1 MASTTIANLWTP
13 AIWIP
18 QVDEVTRTKPALIT
32 SRAVVQGGQF
42 DEIASGGGTIAN
54 LPFFK
59 DITDTA
65 EGIQVELTAP
75 SLNNH
80 ISGIQLCPILN
91 REVAFAAGA
100 LASAITGPDADP
112 VASITNQLG
121 VARQKRMQVTL
132 LNVLRGLFNFSAA
145 PGGAAALSATR
156 SDISI
161 EAGASAVAA
170 NLISNSAFNSA
181 SALLA
186 ELQSNAIDGA
196 IWCHP
201 NIRAAL
207 LTQDA
212 NSFERLSRGD
222 FMLETY
228 KGIPLYV
235 SNLLSRAGATTGTV
249 YDTYIMAPRA
259 IAIGMKPQTDS
270 IDVASLQYYKRPDIN
285 DEQIYDRTRY
295 VVHVAGTA
303 YTASPAGQSATN
315 AELAVAASWSLRYQT
330 ADRCGIVQL
339 RTNG

>member
-1 MASTTIANLWTP
+1 MASTAISDLWTP

-18 QVDEVTRTKPALIT
+18 QIDEVTRTKSALIT
-32 SRAVVQGGQF
+32 SRSVVQGGQF
-42 DEIASGGGTIAN
+42 DAIASGGGTIAN

-59 DITDTA
+59 DITDTS
-65 EGIQVELTAP
+65 EGIQVHLTAP
-75 SLNNH
+75 TLTNH
-80 ISGIQLCPILN
+80 QTGIQLCPILN
-91 REVAFAAGA
+91 REVAFGVGA
-100 LASAITGPDADP
+100 LASAIVGGENDP
-112 VASITNQLG
+112 VAAITRQLG

-132 LNVLRGLFNFSAA
+132 LNILRGLFNFAAA
-145 PGGAAALSATR
+145 PGGAAALSAVR

-181 SALLA
+181 SALLS

-212 NSFERLSRGD
+212 NSFERISRGD
-222 FMLETY
+222 FILETY
-228 KGIPLYV
+228 KGIPVYV

-249 YDTYIMAPRA
+249 YDTYIMAPSA
-259 IAIGMKPQTDS
+259 IAIGMKPQSDM
-270 IDVASLQYYKRPDIN
+270 IDAASLQYYARPDIN

-303 YTASPAGQSATN
+303 FTGTPAGQSATN
-315 AELAVAASWSLRYQT
+315 AELSTSTNWALRYQS

>member
-13 AIWIP
+13 QIWIP
-18 QVDEVTRTKPALIT
+18 QVDEVTRTRPALIT
-32 SRAVVQGGQF
+32 SRSVVQGGQF

-59 DITDTA
+59 DLTDTA

-75 SLNNH
+75 TLNNLT
-80 ISGIQLCPILN
+80 SGTQLCPILN
-91 REVAFAAGA
+91 REVAFAVGA
-100 LASAITGPDADP
+100 LSNAVTGPDADP

-132 LNVLRGLFNFSAA
+132 LNILRGLFNFSAA
-145 PGGAAALSATR
+145 PGGAAALSTVR

-161 EAGASAVAA
+161 EAGATAVAA
-170 NLISNSAFNSA
+170 NLISNAAFNSA
-181 SALLA
+181 AALLS
-186 ELQSNAIDGA
+186 ELQTNAIDGA

-212 NSFERLSRGD
+212 NSFERISRGD
-222 FMLETY
+222 FILETY
-228 KGIPLYV
+228 KGIPVYV
-235 SNLLSRAGATTGTV
+235 SNLLSRAGSTSGTV
-249 YDTYIMAPRA
+249 YDTYLMAPRA

-270 IDVASLQYYKRPDIN
+270 IDAASLQYYRRPDIN

-295 VVHVAGTA
+295 CVHVAGTA
-303 YTASPAGQSATN
+303 FTGTPAGQSATN
-315 AELAVAASWSLRYQT
+315 AELATAANWSLRFQT

-339 RTNG
+339 RSNG